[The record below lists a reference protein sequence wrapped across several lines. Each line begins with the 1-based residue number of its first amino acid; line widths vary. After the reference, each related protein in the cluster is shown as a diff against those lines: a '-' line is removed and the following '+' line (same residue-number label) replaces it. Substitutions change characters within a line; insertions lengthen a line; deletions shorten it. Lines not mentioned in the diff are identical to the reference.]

1 MNKKLTFIII
11 IYFFFPGT
19 YILAQQNYI
28 HPYNKVLMKLCPR
41 PFKLT
46 YPDVPR
52 ITAREALT
60 LYKSHGAFFI
70 RIGVEGGIVPG
81 AFHGKYVHKLDP
93 RRLIRVIPKN
103 QLIILYCN

>member
-1 MNKKLTFIII
+1 MKKNLIFIGIVLLLLTT
-11 IYFFFPGT
+11 PT
-19 YILAQQNYI
+19 PAQQSHI
-28 HPYNKVLMKLCPR
+28 HPYNKILMRLYPR